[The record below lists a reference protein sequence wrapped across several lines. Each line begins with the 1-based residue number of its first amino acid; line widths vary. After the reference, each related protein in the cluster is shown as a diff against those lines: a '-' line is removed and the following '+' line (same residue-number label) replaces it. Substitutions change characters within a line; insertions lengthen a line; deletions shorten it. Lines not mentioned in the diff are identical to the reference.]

1 MNSIK
6 KKIMVSMLTVCI
18 SCLIVSALIT
28 CSQSY
33 NTVIKESKSSV
44 LESSEKY
51 AEIVNAWFDDEGKIT
66 NEIGNAVEKSSNKS
80 DKWIVDYLGSEIKAN
95 KYMSDIYIGFIEN
108 KKFIEGSGF
117 IPPAGFDY
125 TQREWYKNSI
135 KQKGIVFSTPY
146 KDVHTGNMIVTISRA
161 LYKNGD
167 IMGVLGCNIQLNTL
181 KNILNKADP
190 VKGSYAFLIDNNN
203 NYIVHKNK
211 DFEPKNNNFK
221 NVTKVMNGKL
231 SKILVDNMIELKDY
245 DGKEKYFITS
255 KTDINNWIVGF
266 SVPVGEITRPVDHVV
281 YVCIVVILAAI
292 AVSIAASIY
301 IGNYI
306 GNPILKLTKR
316 VNKMA
321 ELDLTNDD
329 SFNYLLKYK
338 DEIGQLANAFV
349 IMKKELVGLIGN
361 ISDKS
366 KNVNNSSKNLLNDSK
381 DILSKSESVNAA
393 VKDIAGDLQEN
404 SAAVEEIT
412 ASIEEVDSSISEL
425 SNKAMESSNNAA
437 DFKKRAVEIEKSSSD
452 SINKTMEIYGE
463 KKKKLIKAIE
473 DGKVVEEIKTMTEV
487 ISGIAEKTNL
497 LSLNASIEAARAGD
511 QGRGFAVVASEVRKL
526 AEQSKDAVAKIQGT
540 IEKVQK
546 SFNSVTKNSSDIL
559 NFIHD
564 NVESELQNYKN
575 VGNDYNKDANSVSR
589 ISEEI
594 AAMSEE
600 LNATINQVAETVQSI
615 ASNVQKSSEDADT
628 ITGSISETTKE
639 AENITKTAKN
649 QTNLSDEL
657 NKMVTKFKI

>member
-1 MNSIK
+1 MKSIK

-18 SCLIVSALIT
+18 SCLLISSMVT
-28 CSQSY
+28 CFQSY

-51 AEIVNAWFDDEGKIT
+51 AEIVNAWFNDQSKIA
-66 NEIGNAVEKSSNKS
+66 NEIGNSVEKSSDKS
-80 DKWIVDYLGSEIKAN
+80 DKWIADYLGDEIKSN
-95 KYMSDIYIGFIEN
+95 KDMSDIYIGFIAN

-117 IPPAGFDY
+117 VPPAGFDY
-125 TQREWYKNSI
+125 TQRDWYKNSI

-146 KDVHTGNMIVTISRA
+146 KDVHTGNMIVTISKA
-161 LYKNGD
+161 LYQDENM
-167 IMGVLGCNIQLNTL
+167 IGVLGCNIQLNTL
-181 KNILNKADP
+181 KNILNKANP

-211 DFEPKNNNFK
+211 DFEPENNSFK

-231 SKILVDNMIELKDY
+231 SKILVDNMVELKDY

-255 KTDINNWIVGF
+255 KTDINDWIVGF
-266 SVPVGEITRPVDHVV
+266 SVPVSEITKPVDHVV
-281 YVCIVVILAAI
+281 YVCIAVILAAL

-321 ELDLTNDD
+321 ELDLTSDD

-349 IMKKELVGLIGN
+349 IMKKELVDLISE

-366 KNVNNSSKNLLNDSK
+366 QNVSSSSKDLSNASKNILYKSENVND
-381 DILSKSESVNAA
+381 A
-393 VKDIAGDLQEN
+393 VKDIACDLQEN

-425 SNKAMESSNNAA
+425 SSKAMESSSNAA

-452 SINKTMEIYGE
+452 SINKTMKLYGE
-463 KKKKLIKAIE
+463 KREKLIKAIE

-497 LSLNASIEAARAGD
+497 LSLNASIEAARAGE

-526 AEQSKDAVAKIQGT
+526 AEQSKEAVTKIQSV

-546 SFNSVTKNSSDIL
+546 SFDSVTQNSSDVL
-559 NFIHD
+559 DFIHD
-564 NVESELQNYKN
+564 NVENELQNYKN
-575 VGNDYNKDANSVSR
+575 VGSDYNKDADSVSR
-589 ISEEI
+589 VSEEI

-615 ASNVQKSSEDADT
+615 AGNVQKSSEDAEK
-628 ITGSISETTKE
+628 ITGSISETTNESKKV
-639 AENITKTAKN
+639 TKTAEG
-649 QTNLSDEL
+649 QMQLSEEL
-657 NKMVTKFKI
+657 NKMVGKFKI